1 MILQAK
7 TTEARRVTGNED
19 AALAIV
25 PVELG
30 ERLCGTAVIEF
41 SGEPAVDMVKSVLS
55 LREEMAVARTSCLGI
70 A

>member
-19 AALAIV
+19 AALGIG

-30 ERLCGTAVIEF
+30 
-41 SGEPAVDMVKSVLS
+41 
-55 LREEMAVARTSCLGI
+55 GI
-70 A
+70 VRHCRG